1 MTSQSS
7 IVAPVSDVA
16 LENSISLNDD
26 KAVVLIKTLGFV
38 VESCFWYFYSTW
50 KNQTACVLH
59 TVMLCAKWRALL
71 TLFCIK
77 AAICVHVLS
86 APLNRFSPSII
97 RPLFGADIL
106 TFDVLTSEQILSYRQ
121 NMKEYSRHI

>member
-38 VESCFWYFYSTW
+38 VESCF
-50 KNQTACVLH
+50 
-59 TVMLCAKWRALL
+59 
-71 TLFCIK
+71 
-77 AAICVHVLS
+77 
-86 APLNRFSPSII
+86 
-97 RPLFGADIL
+97 
-106 TFDVLTSEQILSYRQ
+106 
-121 NMKEYSRHI
+121 